1 MSPTRLRVRPV
12 DTFLVERYWPGV
24 TLATFTEAAGRLA
37 DSVDRLRREGAAIR
51 TVAAT
56 LVTSDE
62 AAYWIVDAP
71 SIDLVEVAC
80 EQAGVGAE
88 RIVPAIELRPSA
100 QFRAVGPGRRM
111 GDAVAEGQWAAPIAE
126 EEGSL

>member
-1 MSPTRLRVRPV
+1 
-12 DTFLVERYWPGV
+12 V
-24 TLATFTEAAGRLA
+24 TLEAFTEAAGRLA

-88 RIVPAIELRPSA
+88 RIVPAIELRA
-100 QFRAVGPGRRM
+100 ARRLRAVGPGRRV
-111 GDAVAEGQWAAPIAE
+111 GDAASDGDAAVTAWSTSRLT
-126 EEGSL
+126 GDGGKSR